1 MERTS
6 TGAGE
11 QRASVDQTLEA
22 TVQRYSQAL
31 QRFDAKEFAS
41 YFADDATILSPFGS
55 FAKGRAEIER
65 VFSQDAPK
73 IYEGA
78 KLKVSIVGARRI
90 GSDHVLL
97 DLDVDVQNMRK
108 PDGSRGPGKVHNT
121 ILAQKQGDR
130 WQFVDARPYIVAE
143 RAQLH

>member
-6 TGAGE
+6 TGAGQ

-22 TVQRYSQAL
+22 TVQRYSHAL
-31 QRFDAKEFAS
+31 QSFDAKEFSS

-73 IYEGA
+73 STR
-78 KLKVSIVGARRI
+78 VRR
-90 GSDHVLL
+90 
-97 DLDVDVQNMRK
+97 
-108 PDGSRGPGKVHNT
+108 
-121 ILAQKQGDR
+121 
-130 WQFVDARPYIVAE
+130 
-143 RAQLH
+143 